1 MGKQRGTKGDLLV
14 GSVTV
19 STPGVTFGSAG
30 MSLKCARVR
39 LNCATTGLRTYGL
52 SLNPG
57 EVVLDTY
64 IDVGTLETTASTK
77 SVNVGVTGTTAG
89 FLALASTASAV
100 VVPGSLVAG
109 SITKGS
115 LLSEGTAASGR
126 FSKPYIS
133 TASVALTSQCQEVQS
148 QAVVDACVIYLAL

>member
-1 MGKQRGTKGDLLV
+1 
-14 GSVTV
+14 
-19 STPGVTFGSAG
+19 

-64 IDVGTLETTASTK
+64 LDVGTLETTASTK

-109 SITKGS
+109 SVTKGS

-133 TASVALTSQCQEVQS
+133 TASVALTSQCAEAQTE
-148 QAVVDACVIYLAL
+148 AVVDACVIYLAL